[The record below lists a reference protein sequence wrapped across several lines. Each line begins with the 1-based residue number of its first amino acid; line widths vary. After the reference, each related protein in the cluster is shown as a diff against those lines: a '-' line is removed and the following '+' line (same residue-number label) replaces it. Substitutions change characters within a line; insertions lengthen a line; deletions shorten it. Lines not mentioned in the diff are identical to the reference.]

1 MPCPFCHSDKDEQ
14 APVCASCGRDT
25 AIPEALVAERIELLQ
40 KRDAL
45 RAELSEANA
54 RLAARR
60 RRKPPAK
67 PA

>member
-1 MPCPFCHSDKDEQ
+1 M
-14 APVCASCGRDT
+14 CASCGRDT
-25 AIPEALVAERIELLQ
+25 AVPETLAAERIELLQ

-60 RRKPPAK
+60 RRKPPAQ
-67 PA
+67 A

>member
-1 MPCPFCHSDKDEQ
+1 MRCPFCADEKDEQ
-14 APVCASCGRDT
+14 AAVCANCGRDT
-25 AIPEALVAERIELLQ
+25 AIPEALIAERIELLQ

-45 RAELSEANA
+45 RAELSEATA

-67 PA
+67 A

>member
-1 MPCPFCHSDKDEQ
+1 MRCPFCADEKDEA

-25 AIPEALVAERIELLQ
+25 AVPEALAAERIELLQ

-60 RRKPPAK
+60 KRKLPTKA
-67 PA
+67 

>member
-1 MPCPFCHSDKDEQ
+1 MRCPFCADEKDEL

-25 AIPEALVAERIELLQ
+25 AIPEMLVAERVELLQ

-45 RAELSEANA
+45 RAELDAANA

-60 RRKPPAK
+60 GRKTPAK

>member
-1 MPCPFCHSDKDEQ
+1 MRCPFCNDEKDEL

-25 AIPEALVAERIELLQ
+25 AIPEMLVAERAELLQ

-45 RAELSEANA
+45 RAQLDAANA
-54 RLAARR
+54 RLASRR
-60 RRKPPAK
+60 GRATPTK